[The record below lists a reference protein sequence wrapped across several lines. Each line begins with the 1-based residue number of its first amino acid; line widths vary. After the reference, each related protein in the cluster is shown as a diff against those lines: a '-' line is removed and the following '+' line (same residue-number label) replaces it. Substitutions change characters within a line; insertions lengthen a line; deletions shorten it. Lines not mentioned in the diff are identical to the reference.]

1 MKLIVG
7 LGNPG
12 RDYAMTRHNAGFMA
26 VDRLARRHAGGAMT
40 RAQFHAMTIDA
51 AVPGAGKCLLIKPT
65 TYMNRSGL
73 TVSEAVRFYKCS
85 PVEDVLIIVDEV
97 ALPVGAIRLRAG
109 GSAGGH
115 NGLADIERSLGTS
128 EYARLRIGV
137 GEHEFAARKD
147 HVLGRFT
154 DEELVA
160 LEPALD
166 RACDAAER
174 WAADGVT
181 DAMNIFNVRA
191 PTGRD
196 KPDDRGE
203 DGSTQDKNGTN

>member
-12 RDYAMTRHNAGFMA
+12 REYARTRHNAGFMA
-26 VDRLARRHAGGAMT
+26 VDRLARRHAGGAVA
-40 RAQFHAMTIDA
+40 RGQFHAMTIDA

-73 TVSEAVRFYKCS
+73 TVGEAVRFYKCS
-85 PVEDVLIIVDEV
+85 PAEDVLIIVDET
-97 ALPVGAIRLRAG
+97 ALPVGTMRLRAS

-115 NGLADIERSLGTS
+115 NGLTDIERALGTS

-137 GEHEFAARKD
+137 GEPEFAAKKD

-154 DEELVA
+154 DEEA
-160 LEPALD
+160 ETMGPALD
-166 RACDAAER
+166 RVCDAAEC
-174 WAADGVT
+174 WAADGLT
-181 DAMNIFNVRA
+181 KAMNTFNVRA
-191 PTGRD
+191 STGWG
-196 KPDDRGE
+196 KPQERGE
-203 DGSTQDKNGTN
+203 DGSASKSNE